1 MRNEPE
7 RYFYREKGKQIWEV
21 GYKEDIQGPWE
32 FSFDRKKIYNF
43 WTDYWD
49 LTDEQRKLFDEEF
62 PFMAALKNPDV
73 VPPDEEDHE
82 DEDEDEDYEPEY
94 EYSD

>member
-32 FSFDRKKIYNF
+32 FSFDRKKIYNL

-49 LTDEQRKLFDEEF
+49 MTDEERELFKKEHPLMASLKDPSDE
-62 PFMAALKNPDV
+62 V
-73 VPPDEEDHE
+73 PDEEDDEDDE
-82 DEDEDEDYEPEY
+82 DEDEDEDEF
-94 EYSD
+94 SD